1 MLIIFI
7 SIVVAMLLLFIYSA
21 CVISSWCR
29 KEEENETKVFK
40 RIKKEFKDK

>member
-1 MLIIFI
+1 MVIVFI
-7 SIVVAMLLLFIYSA
+7 SIVVAILLLFIYFA

-40 RIKKEFKDK
+40 GIKKEFKSK